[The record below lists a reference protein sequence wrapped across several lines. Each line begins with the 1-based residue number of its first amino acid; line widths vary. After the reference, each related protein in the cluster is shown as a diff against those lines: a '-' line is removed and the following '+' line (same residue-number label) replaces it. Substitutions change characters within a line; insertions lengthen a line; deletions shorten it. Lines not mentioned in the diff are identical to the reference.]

1 VLREYGTPVCGEF
14 AEPVA
19 GDNEVVVEVAAA
31 GVNPFDVLLSSGRFG
46 VKPGLPCVVGS
57 DGVGHLRDGRRVY
70 FESTVAPF
78 GAAAER
84 TLVEPAAVV
93 ELPAGLDTA
102 TGAAIGN
109 AGLAAWLSLTWR
121 GRLVPGET
129 VLVLGAT
136 GSVGSIAVQLAK
148 LLGAGRTIAA
158 GRDLD
163 RLRRTSTL
171 GADECVRL
179 DTANTADTADTAE
192 RLTHAAGPGAD
203 LIIDL
208 TWGAPATLALS
219 AAAAGARLVQVGNG
233 AGAEAAIPA
242 DVVRSKA
249 LTILGYATY
258 HVPRAER
265 LSAYRQL
272 ADLAATGQISVELQR
287 MPLDEVALAWQRQR
301 AGASA
306 KQILIPGHAGA
317 QVDPPAATKPPP
329 RPDEAV

>member
-1 VLREYGTPVCGEF
+1 MRAAVLREYGTPVYGQF

-19 GDNEVVVEVAAA
+19 ADNQLVVEVAAA
-31 GVNPFDVLLSSGRFG
+31 GVNPFDVLLSSGRFV
-46 VKPGLPCVVGS
+46 VKPHLPCVVGS

-70 FESTVAPF
+70 FESTLAPF

-93 ELPAGLDTA
+93 ELPAGLDPA
-102 TGAAIGN
+102 IGAAIGN
-109 AGLAAWLSLTWR
+109 AGLAAWLCLTWR

-136 GSVGSIAVQLAK
+136 GSVGSITVQLAK

-158 GRDLD
+158 GRDPD
-163 RLRRTSTL
+163 RLRRAAEL

-179 DTANTADTADTAE
+179 DTADTAD
-192 RLTHAAGPGAD
+192 RLTHATDPGAD

-208 TWGAPATLALS
+208 TWGTPAMLALP
-219 AAAAGARLVQVGNG
+219 AAATGARLVQVGNS
-233 AGAEAAIPA
+233 AAEQATLPA
-242 DVVRSKA
+242 DIMRSKA

-265 LSAYRQL
+265 LNAYQHL
-272 ADLAATGQISVELQR
+272 ADLAATGQISIELQR
-287 MPLDEVALAWQRQR
+287 IPLHEVALAWQRQR
-301 AGASA
+301 TGTPA
-306 KQILIPGHAGA
+306 KQILIPG
-317 QVDPPAATKPPP
+317 
-329 RPDEAV
+329 RNE